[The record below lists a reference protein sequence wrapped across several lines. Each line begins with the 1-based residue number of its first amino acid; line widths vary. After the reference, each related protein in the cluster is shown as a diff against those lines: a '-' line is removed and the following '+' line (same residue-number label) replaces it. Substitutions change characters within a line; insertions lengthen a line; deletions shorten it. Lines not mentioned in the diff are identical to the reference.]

1 MADFESLIDM
11 SLKVKTE
18 EETFEIKR
26 EVEDFSEDFVDEQTQ
41 HDLALL
47 EETPDLVDN
56 EEDGDE
62 SYEPEINDNKKKKNK
77 EKKLKKNYQCETC
90 QEKFSVSKALRSHMK
105 IIHKEMLPEKKDKV
119 KKVAEKIIE
128 CPTCKKI
135 FTNKQNMLNHIRTI
149 HEGKRDFKCEQCGQE
164 FTENKGLKGHI
175 KRVHDNIR
183 DEQCPHCGKL
193 FFSKDCLRRH
203 IKKVHE
209 LKDIPPKERKFQCD
223 M

>member
-1 MADFESLIDM
+1 MCGGAHQ
-11 SLKVKTE
+11 
-18 EETFEIKR
+18 
-26 EVEDFSEDFVDEQTQ
+26 SERIHLSTQ
-41 HDLALL
+41 
-47 EETPDLVDN
+47 
-56 EEDGDE
+56 
-62 SYEPEINDNKKKKNK
+62 
-77 EKKLKKNYQCETC
+77 
-90 QEKFSVSKALRSHMK
+90 
-105 IIHKEMLPEKKDKV
+105 
-119 KKVAEKIIE
+119 
-128 CPTCKKI
+128 
-135 FTNKQNMLNHIRTI
+135 
-149 HEGKRDFKCEQCGQE
+149 CEQCGQE